1 MKSLLKLAAIDI
13 GVDGVQLGFGPE
25 VTTVEPACRMLAAAK
40 YAFLDETV
48 DAPEELYYMYRDVAC
63 TEDRAAVER
72 SGVRY
77 DVTVILPG
85 CVGPEYIKTVGH
97 YHPVTPGS
105 DMTYPEGYEVLSG
118 EATYLLQRP
127 GLVSRQPP
135 AASRQEAI
143 CAIDDVYAVV
153 ARPGDKVVIPPG
165 YGHITINAGSEPL
178 VMANW
183 VAAEFESVY
192 GAMRELKGGAYYLL
206 SSGEWVKNPLYGQV
220 PQLRFEKVREYAELG
235 LISGV
240 GMYGL
245 IRQAPEKLRFLTHPV
260 EFSWGSRP

>member
-1 MKSLLKLAAIDI
+1 MLRLQDIAALDLCF
-13 GVDGVQLGFGPE
+13 DGRMISFGRE
-25 VTTVEPACRMLAAAK
+25 AESVVPATRTLREAAHA
-40 YAFLDETV
+40 YLE
-48 DAPEELYYMYRDVAC
+48 APADGQAELYYMYRDVAC
-63 TEDRAAVER
+63 AEDRAAVKQH
-72 SGVRY
+72 GVRY

-85 CVGPEYIKTVGH
+85 CVGPEYMKTVGH

-105 DMTYPEGYEVLSG
+105 DMTYPEVYEVLSG

-183 VAAEFESVY
+183 VAAEFESLY

-206 SSGEWVKNPLYGQV
+206 SSGEWVKNPLYGVV
-220 PQLRFEKVREYAELG
+220 PKLRFEAVKEYSQFG
-235 LISGV
+235 LRSGV

-245 IRQAPEKLRFLTHPV
+245 IRQAPEKLRFLTHPE
-260 EFSWGSRP
+260 EFSWE